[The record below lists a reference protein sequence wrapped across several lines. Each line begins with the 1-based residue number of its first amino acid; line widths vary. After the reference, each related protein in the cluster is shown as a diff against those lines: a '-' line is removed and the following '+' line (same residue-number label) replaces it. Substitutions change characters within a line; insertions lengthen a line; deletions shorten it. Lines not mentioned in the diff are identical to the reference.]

1 MSNPPFE
8 SSGGQIEAAEQVQS
22 PLWQLRG
29 LLWGFT
35 REQPLCAPE
44 RAILTSPPPMEVC
57 QVRTYHSNIQTPPH
71 ITLSETRSGPS
82 LLVVVLSYMD
92 PLHLL

>member
-22 PLWQLRG
+22 PLWRLRS

-44 RAILTSPPPMEVC
+44 RVILTSLPPMEVC
-57 QVRTYHSNIQTPPH
+57 QVRTYHSNIQTPH
-71 ITLSETRSGPS
+71 QENDHL
-82 LLVVVLSYMD
+82 D
-92 PLHLL
+92 PMRFHAPRLPGIV